1 MVILSKEQGT
11 NCMPISESERERR
24 RQQCLKTKPWL
35 KSTGARTERG
45 KAIVSQNALK
55 TGLYSSFEP
64 FRVLAR
70 WEREAEAME
79 RIRQIM
85 LKMKDAYE
93 NSDTP
98 PPQRWE
104 EVFDHMTR
112 EDFIEL
118 WRKL

>member
-1 MVILSKEQGT
+1 MAY
-11 NCMPISESERERR
+11 SEAERERR

-35 KSTGARTERG
+35 KSTGAKTERG

-64 FRVLAR
+64 IRILAR
-70 WEREAEAME
+70 WEREEQEMEKFRARAIKIREAYD
-79 RIRQIM
+79 QSN
-85 LKMKDAYE
+85 A
-93 NSDTP
+93 T

-112 EDFIEL
+112 ENFVREWNKIE
-118 WRKL
+118 